1 MIVNTVNLTRPRITK
16 ETNVWLAISVKNFL
30 DWKEFPSV
38 DYNKKEKI
46 RYASGYISLFFE

>member
-1 MIVNTVNLTRPRITK
+1 MIVNTVNLTRHRITK

-46 RYASGYISLFFE
+46 RYAAGYISLFFE